1 MTPSACALTVGRPW
15 ESCGNPIRKLAGNI
29 MESLWETIFLMVVR
43 HQLQDFEGGIFLG
56 AVFSLTLKNGLGG
69 LAWIA

>member
-1 MTPSACALTVGRPW
+1 VGILLENLLGISW
-15 ESCGNPIRKLAGNI
+15 KAYGK
-29 MESLWETIFLMVVR
+29 LWETIFLMVVR

>member
-1 MTPSACALTVGRPW
+1 
-15 ESCGNPIRKLAGNI
+15 
-29 MESLWETIFLMVVR
+29 MVVR